1 MIIPISFN
9 KIIIFK
15 DTAPNHKGGILF
27 IYPTKKTQYSWNTP
41 RLIHN
46 SQIIIFIME
55 TADGY

>member
-27 IYPTKKTQYSWNTP
+27 IYTEKNAVQLGNTT
-41 RLIHN
+41 
-46 SQIIIFIME
+46 S
-55 TADGY
+55 DS

>member
-27 IYPTKKTQYSWNTP
+27 IYPTKNAVQLEHAASD
-41 RLIHN
+41 
-46 SQIIIFIME
+46 S
-55 TADGY
+55 